1 MANYAVKN
9 QDKVC
14 DVILDGG
21 LGIKIIIIFL
31 RDPSFLY
38 PSE

>member
-14 DVILDGG
+14 DVRLDGG
-21 LGIKIIIIFL
+21 LGIKII